1 LAVAEAFTF
10 DHHGSSLAEKLG
22 RIRQVAASRPSFLRS
37 KMRRKLTNRLL
48 VGLATVSFAIFSA
61 AIGAKSQQA
70 VASQTPAAADQVP
83 TQAASGG
90 QLQKITVTGYIV
102 PRVGDGPQPVI
113 TLNRDFIQRQGDQTV
128 SDVLQRLPQNA
139 AAFTPSVNAGNTFSP
154 AASEVNL
161 YGLGTN
167 STLVLID
174 GKRQTTFPF
183 PQNGFQSFVDLN
195 SIPLA
200 AVDRIEILKDGAS
213 SIYGS
218 DAIAGVVNVISK
230 KDYTGGDVNAYYGI
244 SGRGDDEVY
253 HVQLSGGLGHSFNEN
268 SKLSLTAAFDFY
280 DSSPIDANDRSYSS
294 NVDHSKIGHD
304 VSDLRSFN
312 SPAGNFVGKTT
323 GNLYSV
329 VPGTTGPSITVAD
342 LDNPVPN
349 LYNLVPGVQLLPRE
363 RRFGTYLTGTYLPFQ
378 FLQIYDDF
386 SYQYNQE
393 LASYTATPLSSTD
406 FITVPANNPFNPTG
420 EDLDPAL
427 RLLEFG
433 QRKTET
439 TITNIRNVVGLRF
452 INLPKNWFVDA
463 WFLYAESDGNKQQT
477 NLISKSGLQEALNG
491 TFPGLEGQ
499 FFNPFIDQS
508 AVRNPN
514 PGFENVLKVTA
525 NDYARTDLT
534 QWAVQS
540 GGELIDLPAGSITA
554 GFGAE
559 YRSNG
564 YVDVKDAASQA
575 GDIVSQ
581 GGKGNASGKDYD
593 RAVYGELTI
602 PILGGKWSFPGARA
616 LEFVLSE
623 RYDNYSSF
631 SGAWKPKFSFRYKPL
646 DDLTFRA
653 SYSEGFRA
661 PAVTELFESQLTSFT
676 PITDPR
682 VPSPP
687 NGNNYV
693 VELITEGNPNLQP
706 ETAYAYYAGLVWS
719 PGSADPERS
728 WWGWAN
734 GFTAYFDWV
743 EILKHNVIS
752 QVDPQFVVNNP
763 GLFPGAVVRDGFG
776 NILSVADPLEN
787 LGAVR
792 VDAFDFGGSYVT
804 KEFDWGKLNLALD
817 ATYFYHV
824 SQQNVPHGQVLNVT
838 DSLASN
844 FPVNPDFKMVASI
857 FYSKTIFAT
866 DTFQTGF
873 TFNYVDSEHDVNDYQ
888 ALGLT
893 RQQFVAATG
902 LSNTHLVGNWTT
914 IDWQISYELGK
925 GEEVAP
931 QTPQPGYDKDGK
943 RLIGEKA
950 TSPKPEGRISGW
962 RRYLQGTRLTFGIQN
977 IGDVRPPFQDSFT
990 GYDPTQANA
999 LGRYFYVQIDK
1010 KF

>member
-1 LAVAEAFTF
+1 MKKTF
-10 DHHGSSLAEKLG
+10 A
-22 RIRQVAASRPSFLRS
+22 
-37 KMRRKLTNRLL
+37 NRLL
-48 VGLATVSFAIFSA
+48 AGLAAISSAIAFAPT
-61 AIGAKSQQA
+61 GAQSQQA
-70 VASQTPAAADQVP
+70 AAAQTPATANQVS
-83 TQAASGG
+83 TQAASSSE
-90 QLQKITVTGYIV
+90 LARVTVTGYIV
-102 PRVGDGPQPVI
+102 PRVGDGPQPVV
-113 TLNRDFIQRQGDQTV
+113 TLDRNYFEQQGEQTV
-128 SDVLQRLPQNA
+128 SDILQRLPQNVGS
-139 AAFTPSVNAGNTFSP
+139 FTPSVNTGNSFSP

-218 DAIAGVVNVISK
+218 DAIAGVVNVILK
-230 KDYTGGDVNAYYGI
+230 KDYTGGDINSYYGI
-244 SGRGDDEVY
+244 SSRGDDEVY
-253 HVQLSGGLGHSFNEN
+253 HVQLTGGVSHSFTEN
-268 SKLSLTAAFDFY
+268 SKLSLTAAFDYY
-280 DSSPIDANDRSYSS
+280 DSSPIDASDRVYSNNVNHS
-294 NVDHSKIGHD
+294 NIGHD
-304 VSDLRSFN
+304 VSDLRSF
-312 SPAGNFVGKTT
+312 SPPAGNFIGKTT
-323 GNLYSV
+323 GNTYTV
-329 VPGTTGPSITVAD
+329 VPGTTGPNISLAD
-342 LDNPVPN
+342 VSNPTPN
-349 LYNLVPGVQLLPRE
+349 FYNTVPGVQLLPRE
-363 RRFGTYLTGTYLPFQ
+363 QRYGTYLTSTYQPFQ

-386 SYQYNQE
+386 SYQYNKE
-393 LASYTATPLSSTD
+393 LASFTASPVTSTD

-420 EDLDPAL
+420 EDLDTRL

-439 TITNIRNVVGLRF
+439 TISNIRNVVGLHF
-452 INLPKNWFVDA
+452 INLPKSWFVDA
-463 WFLYAESDGNKQQT
+463 WFLYAETDGHTHET
-477 NLISKSGLQEALNG
+477 NFISKSGLQQALDG

-514 PGFENVLKVTA
+514 PAFEKVLKITPD
-525 NDYARTDLT
+525 DYARTDLT
-534 QWAVQS
+534 QWGLQS
-540 GGELIDLPAGSITA
+540 GGEIVDLPAGPITA
-554 GFGAE
+554 GIGAE

-564 YVDVKDAASQA
+564 YVDVKDIASQT
-575 GDIVSQ
+575 GDIIAQ

-593 RAVYGELTI
+593 RAVYGELTL

-623 RYDNYSSF
+623 RYDSYSSF
-631 SGAWKPKFSFRYKPL
+631 GDAWKPKFSIRYKPL
-646 DDLTFRA
+646 DDLTLRA

-661 PAVTELFESQLTSFT
+661 PSVTELFGSQLTSFLFV
-676 PITDPR
+676 TDPR

-687 NGNNYV
+687 NGNFYD
-693 VELITEGNPNLQP
+693 VELVTEGNPNLKP
-706 ETAYAYYAGLVWS
+706 ETSYSYYAGIVWS
-719 PGSADPERS
+719 PGSADPEHS

-734 GFTAYFDWV
+734 GFTAYLDWV
-743 EILKHNVIS
+743 EILKHNVIN
-752 QVDPQFVVNNP
+752 QIDPQFVINNP

-792 VDAFDFGGSYVT
+792 VDAFDFGGSYAT
-804 KEFDWGKLNLALD
+804 KEFDWGKLNIAID

-824 SQQNVPHGQVLNVT
+824 SVQNVPNGQVLNVT
-838 DSLASN
+838 DSLAAN
-844 FPVNPDFKMVASI
+844 FPVNPDFKMIASI
-857 FYSKTIFAT
+857 FYSKIIFGS
-866 DTFQTGF
+866 DIFQTGF

-914 IDWQISYELGK
+914 LDWQISYEVGK
-925 GEEVAP
+925 GEEVVP

-950 TSPKPEGRISGW
+950 ISPKPEGRSAGW
-962 RRYLQGTRLTFGIQN
+962 RRYLQGTKLTFGIQN
-977 IGDVRPPFQDSFT
+977 IGDVRPPFQDATT